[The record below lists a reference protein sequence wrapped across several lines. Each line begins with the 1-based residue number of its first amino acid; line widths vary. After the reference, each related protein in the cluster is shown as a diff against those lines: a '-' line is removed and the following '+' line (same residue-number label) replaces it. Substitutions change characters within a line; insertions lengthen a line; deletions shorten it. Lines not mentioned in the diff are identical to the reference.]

1 MEHLFCF
8 FPFLNE
14 EKMKFRSEI
23 EIERPIGELLVL
35 IQDPDVTLKWLEG
48 LRSVKHV
55 SGNLRQ
61 VGSISKVVFDSPAG
75 RMFIT
80 ETVISNDL
88 PEEYI
93 MRYEG
98 QGYVSYSNYSFE
110 QLSDG
115 STRFIMQQ
123 HVELKG
129 AFKLAAGLLKGTMNR
144 QLEKSAESFKRYA
157 ENQ

>member
-1 MEHLFCF
+1 
-8 FPFLNE
+8 
-14 EKMKFRSEI
+14 
-23 EIERPIGELLVL
+23 
-35 IQDPDVTLKWLEG
+35 VTLKWLEG
-48 LRSVKHV
+48 LRSVKHI
-55 SGNLRQ
+55 SGELRQ
-61 VGSISKVVFDSPAG
+61 VGSISNVVFDSPAG
-75 RMFIT
+75 RMFIK
-80 ETVISNDL
+80 ETVISNQL
-88 PEEYI
+88 PDEYI

-129 AFKLAAGLLKGTMNR
+129 AFKLATGLLKGTMNR